1 MDGEGASGCWDVGRE
16 MRMIFQPLQGFFN
29 MLIFFYHKVSI
40 LVRHYDERTVGDALR
55 IIFLT
60 PRENPDNLALSNLD
74 VIYEHEIKSHL
85 ENQNKNSSAGFISD
99 GSGENCD
106 SSSAIDSTG
115 LDQGLSYA
123 SQSLGGYSSRIDQ
136 VADIP

>member
-1 MDGEGASGCWDVGRE
+1 M
-16 MRMIFQPLQGFFN
+16 
-29 MLIFFYHKVSI
+29 SI
-40 LVRHYDERTVGDALR
+40 LVRHCDERSVGDVLR
-55 IIFLT
+55 IIFLN

>member
-1 MDGEGASGCWDVGRE
+1 
-16 MRMIFQPLQGFFN
+16 MIFQPLQGVFN

-74 VIYEHEIKSHL
+74 VIYEDEIKSHL
-85 ENQNKNSSAGFISD
+85 ENQNKNSSAGNAIVSFQPSKSHDDGVSSD
-99 GSGENCD
+99 NQSPKSPNENCD
-106 SSSAIDSTG
+106 SSSASAIDSTG
-115 LDQGLSYA
+115 LYQGLSYDA
-123 SQSLGGYSSRIDQ
+123 SQSLGGYSSQI
-136 VADIP
+136 